1 MCIFSNYGLHSGLHS
16 HQQCRRVTF
25 SLHPTF
31 VICRPLKFYLF
42 TYGSAG
48 SSLLCEL
55 SLAVASGGYS
65 LVAVSGFLTEV
76 ASLISES
83 GLLSAQDS
91 VVVAR
96 GLWSRGLVAP
106 RHVESSQ
113 ARDQASVSCNGRRAL
128 YRRTI
133 REVLCV
139 GF

>member
-42 TYGSAG
+42 TYGSGG

-96 GLWSRGLVAP
+96 GPCYSKACGIFP
-106 RHVESSQ
+106 DQES
-113 ARDQASVSCNGRRAL
+113 N
-128 YRRTI
+128 
-133 REVLCV
+133 LCLLHWQ
-139 GF
+139 GDS